1 MRKSSSEIPKARTFA
16 LATHGTSRITVK
28 KHDET
33 LRDYIRCFSRQCN
46 KLTHLT
52 DVDVISAFTS
62 GTTSETL
69 VHKLGCKSPRTTKEL
84 LDIVMT
90 HTLGEDAV
98 GAIFNH
104 RK

>member
-1 MRKSSSEIPKARTFA
+1 MGNFQ
-16 LATHGTSRITVK
+16 GTCVHPGNLWDLK
-28 KHDET
+28 NCWQKPDDT
-33 LRDYIRCFSRQCN
+33 LRDYIQRFSWQCN
-46 KLTHLT
+46 KLTNLADT
-52 DVDVISAFTS
+52 DIISAFIL